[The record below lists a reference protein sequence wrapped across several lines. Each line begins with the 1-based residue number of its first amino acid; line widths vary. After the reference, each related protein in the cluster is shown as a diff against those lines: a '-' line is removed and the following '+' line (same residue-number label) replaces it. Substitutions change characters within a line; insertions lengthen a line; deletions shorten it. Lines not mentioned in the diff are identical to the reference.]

1 MEFLKKENLSKTIIN
16 FRAISI
22 LISLALF
29 VVLLR
34 GASNLIFNPDMD
46 TFFPQS
52 HPATSLNTLID
63 ETFIP
68 TDNIII
74 AVNSKND
81 SIFTKENLSAIEKL
95 TEKSWT
101 VPYSVR
107 VDSLTNYSYIRSVD
121 DDLLVE
127 PFIED
132 ALNLEESFIEERKN
146 LVNQQ
151 EVIFGSLISEDKKT
165 SVISIIVDPTQPNK
179 ELKVEE
185 LIEYIVS
192 FLEEVKSENPNLDIR
207 LLGNPYQ
214 EYISPKLIQAEMP
227 VVLPTMLALIF
238 LSVFFMLRSYF
249 AVLATV
255 LVVFM
260 SVSATFGAIGHLGN
274 PLNQMVVTIPILVI
288 TLALADCVHLFS
300 IFFQKRAAGLSS
312 KESMIKSLELN
323 LQPLF
328 LTTLTTCI
336 GFLSFNVLDVVPLV
350 DLGNGVAIGIAL
362 AFTFTILFIAP
373 LFSFFEIN
381 APKATRQQVN
391 VSRKIAE
398 FSLVNGKTLIWLVP
412 LISLTLISFIPLNE
426 LNENPTQM
434 YSDNFTSFGSDT
446 LWLDEKL
453 GVTFPVSFKAN
464 SKTSSIADP
473 EFLKTIE
480 NFSLWLEAQEEVNHV
495 TSLAHTMKNLNK
507 SMHGDKPEWK
517 KIPEDQN
524 LASQYLFF
532 YEMSLPMGLD
542 LNSSISQDRS
552 STKISATLRD
562 MSSQEFLKF
571 NERIT
576 TYIEE
581 NNLTET
587 ISQPAGFRVVF
598 SHLGMVIINS
608 LFFGVLVGLILITT
622 VIGLAFKSKLFAVLS
637 TFPNILPIG
646 VAFGLWAIIDGEVGF
661 MVAVGMGSTLG
672 IIVDFT
678 VHLLSKYDLA
688 RKEMNKNPEE
698 AIYFAFESVGF
709 ALIIMT
715 FVLSLGFLVLNM
727 LSFLPLH
734 DFARF
739 STMAFI
745 VALAID
751 FLLLPNLLVKYD
763 KRVFDKRITP

>member
-22 LISLALF
+22 LVSLAFF
-29 VVLLR
+29 VILLR

-132 ALNLEESFIEERKN
+132 ALNLEESYIEERKN

-312 KESMIKSLELN
+312 KESMTKSLELN

-412 LISLTLISFIPLNE
+412 LISLTLISFIPLSE

-464 SKTSSIADP
+464 SKTGSVADP

-480 NFSLWLEAQEEVNHV
+480 DFSLWLEAQEEVNHV
-495 TSLAHTMKNLNK
+495 TSLAHTMKNLNTIL
-507 SMHGDKPEWK
+507 
-517 KIPEDQN
+517 KI
-524 LASQYLFF
+524 
-532 YEMSLPMGLD
+532 
-542 LNSSISQDRS
+542 
-552 STKISATLRD
+552 
-562 MSSQEFLKF
+562 
-571 NERIT
+571 
-576 TYIEE
+576 
-581 NNLTET
+581 
-587 ISQPAGFRVVF
+587 
-598 SHLGMVIINS
+598 
-608 LFFGVLVGLILITT
+608 
-622 VIGLAFKSKLFAVLS
+622 
-637 TFPNILPIG
+637 
-646 VAFGLWAIIDGEVGF
+646 
-661 MVAVGMGSTLG
+661 
-672 IIVDFT
+672 
-678 VHLLSKYDLA
+678 
-688 RKEMNKNPEE
+688 
-698 AIYFAFESVGF
+698 
-709 ALIIMT
+709 
-715 FVLSLGFLVLNM
+715 
-727 LSFLPLH
+727 
-734 DFARF
+734 
-739 STMAFI
+739 
-745 VALAID
+745 
-751 FLLLPNLLVKYD
+751 LLLIKLK
-763 KRVFDKRITP
+763 ITI